1 MTGGGL
7 IRSAGGWRAL
17 KEAYRDGVRL
27 AGNERFLGSREF
39 VESTLKQAGEQYER
53 RMRLQIAGTG
63 LEELIGG
70 VCRYFGSDEKF
81 FIHTSINK

>member
-27 AGNERFLGSREF
+27 AGDERFLGSREF
-39 VESTLKQAGEQYER
+39 VESTLKQAGGQYER
-53 RMRLQIAGTG
+53 RMRLQSAGIG
-63 LEELIGG
+63 LEELISG
-70 VCRYFGSDEKF
+70 VCRFRPMRNG
-81 FIHTSINK
+81 